1 VTKFAPTEE
10 ETIVVGTAGVNEI
23 QIYDIKDGRDEL
35 IGMVENKPKGL
46 YSVDF
51 ASDGR
56 TVAYCTEGEFGVM
69 GFDFKDPG
77 DFGNYW

>member
-1 VTKFAPTEE
+1 MGTRKLIRDIKLHKQDPKEDYFVYVTKFAPTEE

-51 ASDGR
+51 A
-56 TVAYCTEGEFGVM
+56 
-69 GFDFKDPG
+69 
-77 DFGNYW
+77 